1 MADPVLHIKDA
12 YFFEVPKALWRA
24 DYESLDD
31 VPEFLTKAHPH
42 ATVEEFEHAM
52 DGKILIPQPFGT
64 LKNLHEAA
72 SGFCISKFMVLELVV
87 AAIIFL
93 LFTRLAKVVKADA
106 PPQGRFANMLETFL
120 VFIKEN
126 IAHSAIGHG
135 YEKFVP
141 LLWTI
146 FFFILGCNLMGLIPW
161 LGAPTGAWGATFAL
175 ALVILGTGLYMG
187 AQALGP
193 VGFWMNMVP
202 KMDLPLVLK
211 PLQYLIQVFIF
222 LVEVLGMLI
231 KHTVLSIRLLANM
244 VAGHLVILAIL
255 GMVTAAA
262 NAPAGQYA
270 TVATIGIAGT
280 TLFNVLELG
289 VAFLQAYIFTFL
301 SALFLGM
308 ATHHH

>member
-12 YFFEVPKALWRA
+12 YFFEVPKVL
-24 DYESLDD
+24 YQQEYTSLGD
-31 VPEFLTKAHPH
+31 VPTFLKKDHPH
-42 ATVEEFEHAM
+42 ATLAEFRHAM

-64 LKNLHEAA
+64 LKNLHEAE

-87 AAIIFL
+87 AIILFL
-93 LFTRLAKVVKADA
+93 LFTWMARVVKPCG
-106 PPQGRFANMLETFL
+106 PPQGRFANMIEAFLE
-120 VFIKEN
+120 FIREG
-126 IAHSAIGHG
+126 IAHAAIGHG
-135 YEKFVP
+135 YKKFVP

-146 FFFILGCNLMGLIPW
+146 FFFILGCNLMGLVPW

-175 ALVILGTGLYMG
+175 ASVVFGTSLYMG
-187 AQALGP
+187 AKELGP

-211 PLQYLIQVFIF
+211 PLQYVIQIFIF

-231 KHTVLSIRLLANM
+231 KHAVLSIRLLANM

-255 GMVTAAA
+255 GMITAAA
-262 NAPAGQYA
+262 TAPIGQYA
-270 TVATIGIAGT
+270 TVATIGIVGT
-280 TLFNVLELG
+280 TLFNVLELF

-308 ATHHH
+308 ATHEH